1 MLTNSMVSLL
11 LVNSSVYNVQ
21 ISKLSSGAELIL
33 PASSG
38 EFCSTAGHQ
47 RVMVRDVRF
56 CGRPVTHSSNQANKK
71 KRLLE
76 SEPKR

>member
-1 MLTNSMVSLL
+1 MFTNSMVSLL
-11 LVNSSVYNVQ
+11 LMNSSVYKVQ

-33 PASSG
+33 PESSG
-38 EFCSTAGHQ
+38 EVCTGGHQ

-56 CGRPVTHSSNQANKK
+56 CGRPVTYSSNQANKK

-76 SEPKR
+76 SEPK